1 LRYLI
6 LSDIHANREALDA
19 VLADAATREWDQ
31 SLVLGDLVGY
41 GADPNAVLDRVR
53 ELDPD
58 RIVRG
63 NHDKVVAGITTGEH
77 FNPLAQASALWTR
90 EVLDADHREWL
101 RGLPEGPCS
110 PEGEPL
116 LVLSHGAPFDEEAY
130 ILGHEDALLAF
141 ELGGFRLCLFGHTHY
156 PMVIGLHAGELEA
169 VGPPTV
175 DGGVVLLREGRR
187 HLVNPG
193 SIGQPRDGNPR
204 ACYAI
209 LDTGTGQ
216 VEYRRVAY
224 PVEGAMARIIEAGLP
239 APLAAR
245 LPRGI

>member
-1 LRYLI
+1 MRYLV

-19 VLADAATREWDQ
+19 VLADAASQAWDR
-31 SLVLGDLVGY
+31 SLILGDLVGY
-41 GADPNAVLDRVR
+41 GADPNAVIQSIR

-63 NHDKVVAGITTGEH
+63 NHDKVVAGITDGEH
-77 FNPLAQASALWTR
+77 FNPLARESALWTR
-90 EVLDADHREWL
+90 EVLEADHREWL
-101 RGLPEGPCS
+101 RCLPEGPCC
-110 PEGEPL
+110 PEGEPTVL
-116 LVLSHGAPFDEEAY
+116 LSHGAPFDEEAY

-156 PMVIGLHAGELEA
+156 PMVIGFQGEDLEA

-175 DGGVVLLREGRR
+175 DGGVVPLVNGRR
-187 HLVNPG
+187 HLINPG

-209 LDTGTGQ
+209 LDTGSGQ

-224 PVEGAMARIIEAGLP
+224 AVESAMARIIEAGLP